1 MMFHKSLRKY
11 LYHLFVMV
19 RKDFLLEIRS
29 KDVVLPVFI
38 FSFLVVVTFNFALQ
52 STPNTANLVVPGILW
67 VSILF
72 GAIVGFG
79 RMFLSESEQG
89 AFQGLLTAPIGRDVI
104 FFGKVI
110 SNVLFLLLIELILL
124 PILVVLFNV
133 TLSPLYMLYVSI
145 PALIGISLS
154 GMLFAAI
161 SMNMRAKEV
170 MLPILFLPV
179 VVPIILGAVE
189 STYGVM
195 NGNNLDYLLKWIVL
209 MIVFDLIYSVLGP
222 VSFTVIVED

>member
-1 MMFHKSLRKY
+1 MRIKKY
-11 LYHLFVMV
+11 FYHLFVMV
-19 RKDFLLEIRS
+19 RKDFLLEVRS

-38 FSFLVVVTFNFALQ
+38 FSFLVVVTFNFALE
-52 STPNTANLVVPGILW
+52 STPNTANLIVPGILW
-67 VSILF
+67 VSVLF
-72 GAIVGFG
+72 GAMVGFG

-110 SNVLFLLLIELILL
+110 SNVLFLLLIEAILL

-145 PALIGISLS
+145 PALFGISLS
-154 GMLFAAI
+154 GMLFASI

-189 STYGVM
+189 STYAVM
-195 NGNNLDYLLKWIVL
+195 NGDNLDQFLKWITL

-222 VSFTVIVED
+222 VSFTMIVED

>member
-1 MMFHKSLRKY
+1 MF
-11 LYHLFVMV
+11 VIV

-29 KDVVLPVFI
+29 RDVVLPVFI
-38 FSFLVVVTFNFALQ
+38 FSFLVVVTFNFALE
-52 STPNTANLVVPGILW
+52 STPSTANLVVPGILW
-67 VSILF
+67 VSVLF
-72 GAIVGFG
+72 GAMVGFG

-124 PILVVLFNV
+124 PILMVLFNV
-133 TLSPLYMLYVSI
+133 TLSPLDMLYVSI
-145 PALIGISLS
+145 PALFGISLS

-161 SMNMRAKEV
+161 SMKMRAKEV

-195 NGNNLDYLLKWIVL
+195 NGNDLDEFFKWIIL
-209 MIVFDLIYSVLGP
+209 MIGFDLIYCVLGP
-222 VSFTVIVED
+222 VSFTMIVED

>member
-1 MMFHKSLRKY
+1 MRIKKY
-11 LYHLFVMV
+11 FYHLFVMV
-19 RKDFLLEIRS
+19 RKDFLLEVRS

-38 FSFLVVVTFNFALQ
+38 FSFLVVVTFNFALE
-52 STPNTANLVVPGILW
+52 STPNTANLIVPGILW
-67 VSILF
+67 VSVLF
-72 GAIVGFG
+72 GAMVGFG

-110 SNVLFLLLIELILL
+110 SNVLFLLLIESILL

-145 PALIGISLS
+145 PALFGISLS
-154 GMLFAAI
+154 GMLFASI

-179 VVPIILGAVE
+179 VVPLILGAVE
-189 STYGVM
+189 STYAVM
-195 NGNNLDYLLKWIVL
+195 NGDNLDQFLKWITL

-222 VSFTVIVED
+222 VSFTMIVED

>member
-1 MMFHKSLRKY
+1 MRIKKY
-11 LYHLFVMV
+11 FYHLFVMV
-19 RKDFLLEIRS
+19 RKDFLLEVRS

-38 FSFLVVVTFNFALQ
+38 FSFLVVVTFNFALE
-52 STPNTANLVVPGILW
+52 STPNTANLIVPGILW
-67 VSILF
+67 VSVLF
-72 GAIVGFG
+72 GAMVGFG

-110 SNVLFLLLIELILL
+110 SNVLFLLLIESILL

-145 PALIGISLS
+145 PALFGISLS
-154 GMLFAAI
+154 GMLFASI

-179 VVPIILGAVE
+179 VVPIMLGAVE
-189 STYGVM
+189 STYAVM
-195 NGNNLDYLLKWIVL
+195 NGDNLDQFLKWIML

-222 VSFTVIVED
+222 VSFTMIVED

>member
-1 MMFHKSLRKY
+1 MRIKKY
-11 LYHLFVMV
+11 FYHLFVMV
-19 RKDFLLEIRS
+19 RKDFLLEVRS

-38 FSFLVVVTFNFALQ
+38 FSFLVVVTFNFALE
-52 STPNTANLVVPGILW
+52 STPNTANLIVPGILW
-67 VSILF
+67 VSVLF
-72 GAIVGFG
+72 GAMVGFG

-145 PALIGISLS
+145 PALFGISLS
-154 GMLFAAI
+154 GMLFASI

-189 STYGVM
+189 STYAVM
-195 NGNNLDYLLKWIVL
+195 NGDNLDQFLKWITL
-209 MIVFDLIYSVLGP
+209 MLVFALIYSVLGP
-222 VSFTVIVED
+222 VSFTMIVED

>member
-1 MMFHKSLRKY
+1 MFHKSLRKY

>member
-19 RKDFLLEIRS
+19 RKDFLLEVRS
-29 KDVVLPVFI
+29 KDVVLPGFI
-38 FSFLVVVTFNFALQ
+38 FSFLVVVTFNFALE
-52 STPNTANLVVPGILW
+52 STPNTANLIVPGILW
-67 VSILF
+67 VSVLF
-72 GAIVGFG
+72 GAMVGFG

-195 NGNNLDYLLKWIVL
+195 NGNNLDYFLKWIVL

>member
-1 MMFHKSLRKY
+1 M
-11 LYHLFVMV
+11 
-19 RKDFLLEIRS
+19 LEIRS

-195 NGNNLDYLLKWIVL
+195 NGNNLDYFLKWIVL

>member
-1 MMFHKSLRKY
+1 MFHKSLRKY

-195 NGNNLDYLLKWIVL
+195 NGNNLDYFLKWIVL

>member
-1 MMFHKSLRKY
+1 MRIKKY
-11 LYHLFVMV
+11 FYHLFVMV
-19 RKDFLLEIRS
+19 RKDFLLEVRS

-38 FSFLVVVTFNFALQ
+38 FSFLVVVTFNFALE
-52 STPNTANLVVPGILW
+52 STPNTANLIVPGILW
-67 VSILF
+67 VSVLF
-72 GAIVGFG
+72 GAMVGFG

-89 AFQGLLTAPIGRDVI
+89 AYQGLLTAPIGRDVI

-110 SNVLFLLLIELILL
+110 SNVLFLLLIESILL

-145 PALIGISLS
+145 PALFGISLS
-154 GMLFAAI
+154 GMLFASI

-189 STYGVM
+189 STYAVM
-195 NGNNLDYLLKWIVL
+195 NGDNLDQFLKWITL

-222 VSFTVIVED
+222 VSFTMIVED

>member
-1 MMFHKSLRKY
+1 MRIKKY
-11 LYHLFVMV
+11 FYHLFVMV
-19 RKDFLLEIRS
+19 RKDFLLEVRS

-38 FSFLVVVTFNFALQ
+38 FSFLVVVTFNFALE
-52 STPNTANLVVPGILW
+52 STPNTANLIVPGILW
-67 VSILF
+67 VSVLF
-72 GAIVGFG
+72 GAMVGFG

-110 SNVLFLLLIELILL
+110 SNVLFLLLIESILL

-145 PALIGISLS
+145 PALFGISLS
-154 GMLFAAI
+154 GMLFASI

-189 STYGVM
+189 STYAVM
-195 NGNNLDYLLKWIVL
+195 NGDNLDQFLKWITL
-209 MIVFDLIYSVLGP
+209 MVVFDLIYSVLGP
-222 VSFTVIVED
+222 VSFTMIVED

>member
-1 MMFHKSLRKY
+1 MRIKKY
-11 LYHLFVMV
+11 FYHLFVMV
-19 RKDFLLEIRS
+19 RKDFLLEVRS

-38 FSFLVVVTFNFALQ
+38 FSFLVVVTFNFALE
-52 STPNTANLVVPGILW
+52 STPNTANLIVPGILW
-67 VSILF
+67 VSVLF
-72 GAIVGFG
+72 GAMVGFG

-110 SNVLFLLLIELILL
+110 SNVLFLLLIESILL
-124 PILVVLFNV
+124 PILVILFNV

-145 PALIGISLS
+145 PALFGISLS
-154 GMLFAAI
+154 GMLFASI

-189 STYGVM
+189 STYAVM
-195 NGNNLDYLLKWIVL
+195 NGDNLDQFLKWITL

-222 VSFTVIVED
+222 VSFTMIVED

>member
-1 MMFHKSLRKY
+1 MRIKKY
-11 LYHLFVMV
+11 FYHLFVMV
-19 RKDFLLEIRS
+19 RKDFLLEVRS

-38 FSFLVVVTFNFALQ
+38 FSFLVVVTFNFALE
-52 STPNTANLVVPGILW
+52 STPNTANLIVPGILW
-67 VSILF
+67 VSVLF
-72 GAIVGFG
+72 GAMVGFG

-110 SNVLFLLLIELILL
+110 SNVLFLLLIESILL

-145 PALIGISLS
+145 PALFGISLS
-154 GMLFAAI
+154 GMLFASI

-189 STYGVM
+189 STHAVM
-195 NGNNLDYLLKWIVL
+195 NGDNLDQFLKWITL

-222 VSFTVIVED
+222 VSFTMIVED

>member
-124 PILVVLFNV
+124 PILVILFNV

-145 PALIGISLS
+145 PTLIGISLS

-195 NGNNLDYLLKWIVL
+195 NGNNLDYFLKWIVL

>member
-1 MMFHKSLRKY
+1 MF
-11 LYHLFVMV
+11 VIV

-29 KDVVLPVFI
+29 RDVVLPVFI
-38 FSFLVVVTFNFALQ
+38 FSFLVVVTFNFALE
-52 STPNTANLVVPGILW
+52 STPSTANLVVPGILW
-67 VSILF
+67 VSVLF
-72 GAIVGFG
+72 GAMVGFG
-79 RMFLSESEQG
+79 RMFLSESELG

-124 PILVVLFNV
+124 PILMVLFNV
-133 TLSPLYMLYVSI
+133 TLSPLDMLYVSI
-145 PALIGISLS
+145 PALFGISLS

-161 SMNMRAKEV
+161 SMKMRAKEV

-195 NGNNLDYLLKWIVL
+195 NGNDLDEFFKWIIL
-209 MIVFDLIYSVLGP
+209 MIGFDLIYCVLGP
-222 VSFTVIVED
+222 VSFTMIVED

>member
-1 MMFHKSLRKY
+1 MRIKKY
-11 LYHLFVMV
+11 FYHLFVMV
-19 RKDFLLEIRS
+19 RKDFLLEERS
-29 KDVVLPVFI
+29 KDVVIPEFN
-38 FSFLVVVTFNFALQ
+38 FSILGRVTINFALE
-52 STPNTANLVVPGILW
+52 STPNTANLIVPGILW
-67 VSILF
+67 VSVLF
-72 GAIVGFG
+72 GAMVGFG

-110 SNVLFLLLIELILL
+110 SNVLFLLLIESILL

-145 PALIGISLS
+145 PALFGISLS
-154 GMLFAAI
+154 GMLFASI

-189 STYGVM
+189 STYAVM
-195 NGNNLDYLLKWIVL
+195 NGDNLDQFLKWITL

-222 VSFTVIVED
+222 VSFTMIVED

>member
-110 SNVLFLLLIELILL
+110 SNFLFLLLIELILL

-195 NGNNLDYLLKWIVL
+195 NGNNLDYFLKWIVL

>member
-1 MMFHKSLRKY
+1 MISHKSLKKY
-11 LYHLFVMV
+11 FYHLFVMV
-19 RKDFLLEIRS
+19 RKDFLLEVRS

-67 VSILF
+67 VSVLF
-72 GAIVGFG
+72 GAMVGFG

-89 AFQGLLTAPIGRDVI
+89 AFQGLLAAPIGRDVI

-124 PILVVLFNV
+124 PILMVLFNV
-133 TLSPLYMLYVSI
+133 TLSPLHMLYVSI
-145 PALIGISLS
+145 PALFGISLS

-195 NGNNLDYLLKWIVL
+195 NGNDLDQFFKWIIL

-222 VSFTVIVED
+222 VSFTMIVED

>member
-1 MMFHKSLRKY
+1 MRIKKY
-11 LYHLFVMV
+11 FYHLFVMV
-19 RKDFLLEIRS
+19 RKDFLLEVRS
-29 KDVVLPVFI
+29 KDVVLPVFV

-67 VSILF
+67 VSVLF
-72 GAIVGFG
+72 GAMVGFG

-110 SNVLFLLLIELILL
+110 SNVLFLLLIESILL

-145 PALIGISLS
+145 PALFGISLS
-154 GMLFAAI
+154 GMLFASI

-189 STYGVM
+189 STYAVM
-195 NGNNLDYLLKWIVL
+195 NGDNLDQFLKWITL

-222 VSFTVIVED
+222 VSFTMIVED

>member
-1 MMFHKSLRKY
+1 MRIKKY
-11 LYHLFVMV
+11 FYHLFVMV
-19 RKDFLLEIRS
+19 RKDFLLEVRS

-38 FSFLVVVTFNFALQ
+38 FSFLVVVTFNFALE
-52 STPNTANLVVPGILW
+52 STPNTANLIVPGILW
-67 VSILF
+67 VSVLF
-72 GAIVGFG
+72 GAMVGFG

-145 PALIGISLS
+145 PALFGISLS
-154 GMLFAAI
+154 GMLFASI

-189 STYGVM
+189 STYAVM
-195 NGNNLDYLLKWIVL
+195 NGDNLDQFLKWITL

-222 VSFTVIVED
+222 VSFTMIVED

>member
-1 MMFHKSLRKY
+1 MFHKSLRKY

-124 PILVVLFNV
+124 PILVILFNV

-195 NGNNLDYLLKWIVL
+195 NGNNLDYFLKWIVL

>member
-124 PILVVLFNV
+124 PILVILFNV

-195 NGNNLDYLLKWIVL
+195 NGNNLDYFLKWIVL

>member
-1 MMFHKSLRKY
+1 MRIKKY
-11 LYHLFVMV
+11 FYHLFVMV
-19 RKDFLLEIRS
+19 RKDFLLEVRS

-38 FSFLVVVTFNFALQ
+38 FSFLVVVTFNFALE
-52 STPNTANLVVPGILW
+52 STPNTANLIVPGILW
-67 VSILF
+67 VSVLF
-72 GAIVGFG
+72 GAMVGFG

-145 PALIGISLS
+145 PALFGISLS
-154 GMLFAAI
+154 GMLFASI

-189 STYGVM
+189 STHAVM
-195 NGNNLDYLLKWIVL
+195 NGDNLDQFLKWITL

-222 VSFTVIVED
+222 VSFTMIVED

>member
-1 MMFHKSLRKY
+1 MFHKSLRKY

-133 TLSPLYMLYVSI
+133 TLAPLYMLYVSI

-195 NGNNLDYLLKWIVL
+195 NGNNLDYFLKWIVL

>member
-1 MMFHKSLRKY
+1 MIFHKSLGKY
-11 LYHLFVMV
+11 FYHLFVMV
-19 RKDFLLEIRS
+19 RKDFLLEVRS

-38 FSFLVVVTFNFALQ
+38 FSFLVVVTFNFALE
-52 STPNTANLVVPGILW
+52 STPNTANLIVPGILW
-67 VSILF
+67 VSVLF
-72 GAIVGFG
+72 GAMVGFG

-110 SNVLFLLLIELILL
+110 SNVLFLLLIESILL

-145 PALIGISLS
+145 PALFGISLS
-154 GMLFAAI
+154 GMLFASI

-189 STYGVM
+189 STYAVM
-195 NGNNLDYLLKWIVL
+195 NGDNLDQFLKWITL
-209 MIVFDLIYSVLGP
+209 MVVFDLIYSVLGP
-222 VSFTVIVED
+222 VSFTMIVED

>member
-133 TLSPLYMLYVSI
+133 TLAPLYMLYVSI

-195 NGNNLDYLLKWIVL
+195 NGNNLDYFLKWIVL

>member
-1 MMFHKSLRKY
+1 MRIKKY
-11 LYHLFVMV
+11 FYHLFVMV
-19 RKDFLLEIRS
+19 RKDFLLEVRS

-38 FSFLVVVTFNFALQ
+38 FSFLVVVTFNFALE
-52 STPNTANLVVPGILW
+52 STPNTANLIVPGILW
-67 VSILF
+67 VSVLF
-72 GAIVGFG
+72 GAMVGFG

-110 SNVLFLLLIELILL
+110 SNVLFLLVIELILL

-145 PALIGISLS
+145 PALFGISLS
-154 GMLFAAI
+154 GMLFASI

-189 STYGVM
+189 STYAVM
-195 NGNNLDYLLKWIVL
+195 NGDNLDQFLKWITL

-222 VSFTVIVED
+222 VSFTMIVED

>member
-1 MMFHKSLRKY
+1 MRIKKY
-11 LYHLFVMV
+11 FYHLFVMV
-19 RKDFLLEIRS
+19 RKDFLLEVRS

-38 FSFLVVVTFNFALQ
+38 FSFLVVVTFNFALE
-52 STPNTANLVVPGILW
+52 STPNTANLIVPGILW
-67 VSILF
+67 VSVLF
-72 GAIVGFG
+72 GAMVGFG

-110 SNVLFLLLIELILL
+110 SNVLFLLLIESILL

-145 PALIGISLS
+145 PALFGISLS
-154 GMLFAAI
+154 GMLFASI

-189 STYGVM
+189 STYAVM
-195 NGNNLDYLLKWIVL
+195 NGDNLDQFLKWITL
-209 MIVFDLIYSVLGP
+209 MSVFDLIYSVLGP
-222 VSFTVIVED
+222 VSFTMIVED

>member
-1 MMFHKSLRKY
+1 MRIKKY
-11 LYHLFVMV
+11 FYHLFVMV
-19 RKDFLLEIRS
+19 RKDFLLEVRS

-38 FSFLVVVTFNFALQ
+38 FSFLVVVTFNFALE
-52 STPNTANLVVPGILW
+52 STPNTANLIVPGILW
-67 VSILF
+67 VSVLF
-72 GAIVGFG
+72 GAMVGFG

-110 SNVLFLLLIELILL
+110 SNVLFLLLIESILL
-124 PILVVLFNV
+124 PMLVVLFNV

-145 PALIGISLS
+145 PALFGISLS
-154 GMLFAAI
+154 GMLFASI

-189 STYGVM
+189 STYAVM
-195 NGNNLDYLLKWIVL
+195 NGDNLDQFLKWITL

-222 VSFTVIVED
+222 VSFTMIVED

>member
-1 MMFHKSLRKY
+1 MRIKKY
-11 LYHLFVMV
+11 FYHLFVMV
-19 RKDFLLEIRS
+19 RKDFLLEVRS

-38 FSFLVVVTFNFALQ
+38 FSFLVVVTFNFALE
-52 STPNTANLVVPGILW
+52 STPNTANLIVPGILW
-67 VSILF
+67 VSVLF
-72 GAIVGFG
+72 GAMVGFG

-104 FFGKVI
+104 FFGKVF
-110 SNVLFLLLIELILL
+110 SNVLFLLLIESILL

-145 PALIGISLS
+145 PALFGISLS
-154 GMLFAAI
+154 GMLFASI

-189 STYGVM
+189 STYAVM
-195 NGNNLDYLLKWIVL
+195 NGDNLDQFLKWITL

-222 VSFTVIVED
+222 VSFTMIVED

>member
-1 MMFHKSLRKY
+1 MRIKKY
-11 LYHLFVMV
+11 FYHLFVMV
-19 RKDFLLEIRS
+19 RKDFLLEVRS

-38 FSFLVVVTFNFALQ
+38 FSFLVVVTFNFALE
-52 STPNTANLVVPGILW
+52 STPNTANLIVPGILW
-67 VSILF
+67 VSVLF
-72 GAIVGFG
+72 GAVVGFG

-110 SNVLFLLLIELILL
+110 SNVLFLLLIESILL

-145 PALIGISLS
+145 PALFGISLS
-154 GMLFAAI
+154 GMLFASI

-189 STYGVM
+189 STYAVM
-195 NGNNLDYLLKWIVL
+195 NGDNLDQFLKWITL

-222 VSFTVIVED
+222 VSFTMIVED

>member
-1 MMFHKSLRKY
+1 MRIKKY
-11 LYHLFVMV
+11 FYHLFVMV
-19 RKDFLLEIRS
+19 RKDFLLEVRS

-38 FSFLVVVTFNFALQ
+38 FSFLVVVTFNFALE
-52 STPNTANLVVPGILW
+52 STPNTANLIVPGIIW
-67 VSILF
+67 VSVLF
-72 GAIVGFG
+72 GAMVGFG

-110 SNVLFLLLIELILL
+110 SNVLFLLLIESILL

-145 PALIGISLS
+145 PALFGISLS
-154 GMLFAAI
+154 GMLFASI

-189 STYGVM
+189 STYAVM
-195 NGNNLDYLLKWIVL
+195 NGDNLDQFLKWITL

-222 VSFTVIVED
+222 VSFTMIVED

>member
-1 MMFHKSLRKY
+1 MRIKKY
-11 LYHLFVMV
+11 FYHLFVMV
-19 RKDFLLEIRS
+19 RKDFLLEVRS

-38 FSFLVVVTFNFALQ
+38 FSFLVVVTFNFALE
-52 STPNTANLVVPGILW
+52 STPNTANLIVPGILW
-67 VSILF
+67 VSVLF
-72 GAIVGFG
+72 GAMVGFG

-145 PALIGISLS
+145 PALFGISLS
-154 GMLFAAI
+154 GMLFASI

-189 STYGVM
+189 STYAVM
-195 NGNNLDYLLKWIVL
+195 NGDNLDQFLKGITL

-222 VSFTVIVED
+222 VSFTMIVED